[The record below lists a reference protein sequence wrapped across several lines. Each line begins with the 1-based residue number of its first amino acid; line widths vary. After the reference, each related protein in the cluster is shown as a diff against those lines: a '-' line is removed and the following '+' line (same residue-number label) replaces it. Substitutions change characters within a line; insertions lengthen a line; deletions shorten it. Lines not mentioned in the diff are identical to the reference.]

1 MTTAFQVTVLQ
12 GQPNERPACTPC
24 QDARTAHGLDPDR
37 GRRAVF
43 EIAADGRTRQTCDF
57 HLIQALLQ
65 WDR

>member
-12 GQPNERPACTPC
+12 GQPQQRPACAPC
-24 QDARTAHGLDPDR
+24 RDARTAEGLDPDR

-43 EIAADGRTRQTCDF
+43 EVAAGGQARQTCDF

-65 WDR
+65 WE